1 MFQPVGLGSP
11 FEIPTLAGAQ
21 SERPRKSYLKTTPQV
36 IFVLFPFLVKY
47 LRSIKVKARGN
58 HREERPKK
66 DKRLP
71 QGVIVELSVKCIRQ
85 EKNGALRIQGRQKRK
100 GQRHKILRSSE
111 AQKTDSWLNLIIK
124 YMKNV
129 KV

>member
-1 MFQPVGLGSP
+1 MKPC
-11 FEIPTLAGAQ
+11 
-21 SERPRKSYLKTTPQV
+21 
-36 IFVLFPFLVKY
+36 
-47 LRSIKVKARGN
+47 GN

-71 QGVIVELSVKCIRQ
+71 QGLIVELSVKCIRQ

-100 GQRHKILRSSE
+100 GQKHKILTSSE
-111 AQKTDSWLNLIIK
+111 AQKTNSWLNLIIK
-124 YMKNV
+124 YMKNG